1 MRTLIEAYEME
12 KLILPSFPSLNAGV
26 LHFFGTRHGPQDV
39 SPNLKIGHLSRG
51 TSEYPFMASLHQIHG
66 THGIVLDQNPPQK
79 GEVLDSGDA
88 LLTNQPKILLTVR
101 TADCVPV
108 LVFDGNHQAI
118 AAIHA
123 GWRGAVAGI
132 IPATLALLQK
142 HFGSSPNDLHIAI
155 GPSIGP
161 CCYEV
166 DAPVIQ
172 KLKETLPAWQNVVE
186 PFGLDTVKLNLKKL
200 VADQSVAYG
209 VSASSIT
216 QSHACTS
223 CRSDLFYSYR
233 REGRVNGTM
242 VSGIMLATPSC
253 YQQTKEQKDSR
264 RTTGR

>member
-1 MRTLIEAYEME
+1 MRTLM
-12 KLILPSFPSLNAGV
+12 LSSFPSSHAGAV
-26 LHFFGTRHGPQDV
+26 HFFGTRHDPQDV
-39 SPNLKIGHLSRG
+39 RSNLEVGHLSRG
-51 TSEYPFMASLHQIHG
+51 TPEYPFMASLYQVHG
-66 THGIVLDQNPPQK
+66 THGIVLDQDPHQE
-79 GEVLDSGDA
+79 GGILESGDA
-88 LLTNQPKILLTVR
+88 LLTNQPEILLTVR

-142 HFGSSPNDLHIAI
+142 HFGSSPADLQVAI

-172 KLKETLPAWQNVVE
+172 TLKENVAAWQNVIE
-186 PFGLDTVKLNLKKL
+186 PFGLDTVKLNLQKL
-200 VADQSVAYG
+200 VADQSVASG
-209 VSASSIT
+209 VRVSSIT
-216 QSHACTS
+216 QSHVCTF

-242 VSGIMLATPSC
+242 VSGIMLANPSHD
-253 YQQTKEQKDSR
+253 QPKKRKGS
-264 RTTGR
+264 